1 MNENGFLGAYCW
13 EKFRLLSKNFLKVN
27 SYFSFFMDLL
37 SDSKVKIQFVN
48 LKKINFTRICLET
61 IFCNLYF
68 VHNSVGNH
76 AEFYKIFALTY
87 TCFQISM
94 DKS

>member
-1 MNENGFLGAYCW
+1 
-13 EKFRLLSKNFLKVN
+13 
-27 SYFSFFMDLL
+27 MDLL

-48 LKKINFTRICLET
+48 LKNINFARTCLQT

-68 VHNSVGNH
+68 VHNSMGHH
-76 AEFYKIFALTY
+76 AEFYKIFALAY